1 MIGYLA
7 PLRALKFLFIKPHT
21 VRVPDKVWP
30 RWPDFADPREG
41 KSVYRGVHDNDWT
54 KCIGCGNCSRIC
66 PAMAIEMKEIPKEVL
81 DEIGAKG
88 VNKRPQIDYGR
99 CTFCAL
105 CVDVCPSGS
114 LTMTDNYAW
123 VTKDARDHR
132 YFFPGAEKW
141 KYASGQVRTWHK
153 NPQSDL
159 LRPKPWVKK
168 PPQPAG
174 DIGK

>member
-21 VRVPDKVWP
+21 IIVPNKVWP
-30 RWPDFADPREG
+30 RWPDFADPRDNR
-41 KSVYRGVHDNDWT
+41 SVYRGVHDNDWT

-66 PAMAIEMKEIPKEVL
+66 PAMAIEMKDVPKEVL
-81 DEIGAKG
+81 DELGAKG
-88 VNKRPQIDYGR
+88 VPKRPQIDYGR

-123 VTKDARDHR
+123 ITEDPKDHR
-132 YFFPGAEKW
+132 YFFPGADKW
-141 KYASGQVRTWHK
+141 KDISGEVHTWKK
-153 NPQSDL
+153 NHQTDL

-168 PPQPAG
+168 SS
-174 DIGK
+174 